1 MKQITK
7 ILYMVALSTLLA
19 NGTYAQRADR
29 DLVRKGNRLYRD
41 SAYVK
46 AETSYVKA
54 QEKNAAGYYATY
66 NRGNALL
73 RQNKPKEAMQQ
84 FEAASKMEAPKTDKA
99 KTWHNMGV
107 IMQSQKQYAD
117 AINCYK
123 EALRN
128 EPTDDETRYN
138 LALCQKLL
146 KDQQKNQD
154 QNKDN
159 KNQNKDQNGQNDK
172 NKQNQDKDKK
182 DKDKNKDQNQDKQNE
197 QEDKQDKQKQQNQQ
211 DRQQKQDPN
220 KMSKENAEQIL
231 NAAMQDEKNT
241 QKKMQRAA
249 QGKKRVLEK
258 DW

>member
-1 MKQITK
+1 MLMAGT
-7 ILYMVALSTLLA
+7 
-19 NGTYAQRADR
+19 TYAQRADR

-54 QEKNAAGYYATY
+54 QEKNSAAFYATY

-73 RQNKPKEAMQQ
+73 RQNKAKEAMQQ

-128 EPTDDETRYN
+128 NPADDETRYN

-146 KDQQKNQD
+146 KDQPKNQD
-154 QNKDN
+154 QNKN
-159 KNQNKDQNGQNDK
+159 
-172 NKQNQDKDKK
+172 
-182 DKDKNKDQNQDKQNE
+182 DKDKNKDQNKDQNKNQNKDQKDKDKDKNKNQDKQN
-197 QEDKQDKQKQQNQQ
+197 QQDDKQNQQDQQKQQNQ
-211 DRQQKQDPN
+211 QQKQDPN

-231 NAAMQDEKNT
+231 NAAMQDEKAT
-241 QKKMQRAA
+241 QQKMQRAV

>member
-7 ILYMVALSTLLA
+7 ILYTALLATLLGSTA
-19 NGTYAQRADR
+19 YAQRADR

-84 FEAASKMEAPKTDKA
+84 FEAASKMEASKTDKA

-128 EPTDDETRYN
+128 EPTDNETRYN

-146 KDQQKNQD
+146 KDQQQNQD
-154 QNKDN
+154 QNKD
-159 KNQNKDQNGQNDK
+159 KNDKNQQNKDQ
-172 NKQNQDKDKK
+172 K
-182 DKDKNKDQNQDKQNE
+182 DKDKNKDKNQDKQNE
-197 QEDKQDKQKQQNQQ
+197 QDNKQDQKDKQKQQNQQ
-211 DRQQKQDPN
+211 PKQDPN

-241 QKKMQRAA
+241 QKKMQRAV